1 MLNSN
6 INNTQEINNLKTL
19 VQIIISA
26 LFVTKNDKL
35 VLKENKGDTEEIDK
49 LNSQIKLLKGEIDIY
64 SKNLEELRIKLE
76 ERGKLKIGELNEN
89 DYVPDPPIDDI
100 LQKHIRNIEGSFL
113 KDDSKMEMIKKNE
126 IKFQSK
132 IEMIDYDDVLEGVS
146 KSLRKY
152 DSSLGTD
159 VMVHQGTKIKSLN
172 YTIEKLKQQIYAV
185 ERKVD
190 MNNHEVKYSQNQ
202 MELIVELQNYF
213 KGLKSIVEK
222 QNYDIFQLADK
233 INLYTNQRSVNDF
246 DTFAT
251 KVLSINV
258 LLNNQIKEFE
268 KYKKDNNV
276 FVCNLRDKIYDKIG
290 DIEFLPNLLEDSQKI
305 YNDLLNIKQDIS
317 SYDLN
322 SLSSISQVEIDKIN
336 TKIKNLTDD
345 FKIFKKNTNEIINN
359 LSNGNNGNTEV
370 IDLIENANFL
380 FNDLSKLKEN
390 LLDNINVVKDL
401 EEKVN
406 NIFQEIGPETN
417 NLGGSVVGGSAMLG
431 NLQTQLDNFKKV
443 TATNIN
449 EIDSS
454 IMAIVNNVSANKK
467 SITTLETN
475 LTTTDNR
482 LTKNINDVDNKL
494 TKNISDV
501 DNKLTKNINDVDI
514 RLSKNIND
522 NDARITNNLNLFK
535 DNVNKDLYVFFEEG
549 NKNNVK
555 NYYFNKS
562 YHSYIETGDIS
573 IRSDRR
579 LKENIRGID
588 NYYEKMMELQ
598 GVSYRW
604 KVSQENDIGFIAQD
618 VEFLFPEL
626 VETDKNG
633 IKSIKYPKFVA
644 LLTEVVK
651 KQDQE
656 ISFMKK
662 ILIGCLIVI
671 TLIVVF
677 LFFTRNRFY

>member
-290 DIEFLPNLLEDSQKI
+290 DIEFLPNILEDSQKI

-317 SYDLN
+317 SYDLS

-336 TKIKNLTDD
+336 TKINNLTDD

-390 LLDNINVVKDL
+390 LLLNINVVKDL

-417 NLGGSVVGGSAMLG
+417 NLVGSIVGSSAMLT

-443 TATNIN
+443 TTTNIN

-454 IMAIVNNVSANKK
+454 IMAITNNVSANKK

-475 LTTTDNR
+475 LTAADIRLTKNIGDVDIR
-482 LTKNINDVDNKL
+482 LTKNIND
-494 TKNISDV
+494 
-501 DNKLTKNINDVDI
+501 NDV
-514 RLSKNIND
+514 
-522 NDARITNNLNLFK
+522 RITNNLNLFK
-535 DNVNKDLYVFFEEG
+535 DNVNKDLYVFFGEG
-549 NKNNVK
+549 NKTNVK

-562 YHSYIETGDIS
+562 YHNYIETGDIS

-588 NYYEKMMELQ
+588 NFYEKMMELQ

-604 KVSQENDIGFIAQD
+604 KVSQEDDIGFIAQD

-671 TLIVVF
+671 TIIIVF

>member
-113 KDDSKMEMIKKNE
+113 KDDSKIEMIKKNE

-290 DIEFLPNLLEDSQKI
+290 DIEFLPNILEDSQKI

-317 SYDLN
+317 SYDLS

-336 TKIKNLTDD
+336 TKINNLTDD

-390 LLDNINVVKDL
+390 LLLNINVVKDL

-417 NLGGSVVGGSAMLG
+417 YLGGSVIGGSAMLT

-443 TATNIN
+443 TTTNIN

-454 IMAIVNNVSANKK
+454 IMAITNNVSANKK

-475 LTTTDNR
+475 LTAADIRLTKNIGDVDIR
-482 LTKNINDVDNKL
+482 LTKNIND
-494 TKNISDV
+494 
-501 DNKLTKNINDVDI
+501 NDV
-514 RLSKNIND
+514 
-522 NDARITNNLNLFK
+522 RITNNLNLFK
-535 DNVNKDLYVFFEEG
+535 DNVNKDLYVFFGEG
-549 NKNNVK
+549 NKSNVK

-562 YHSYIETGDIS
+562 YHNYIETGDIS

-588 NYYEKMMELQ
+588 NFYEKMMELQ

-604 KVSQENDIGFIAQD
+604 KVSQEDDIGFIAQD

-671 TLIVVF
+671 TIIIVF